1 MPWEEALETDT
12 KNNLDVQRDVLTYL
26 LIVFTVLCKIE
37 KVYFAPNKFCV
48 LEWKRINIMK
58 NV

>member
-26 LIVFTVLCKIE
+26 LLVFTVLCKIE
-37 KVYFAPNKFCV
+37 KVYFVPNKFLCAKKSV
-48 LEWKRINIMK
+48 
-58 NV
+58 